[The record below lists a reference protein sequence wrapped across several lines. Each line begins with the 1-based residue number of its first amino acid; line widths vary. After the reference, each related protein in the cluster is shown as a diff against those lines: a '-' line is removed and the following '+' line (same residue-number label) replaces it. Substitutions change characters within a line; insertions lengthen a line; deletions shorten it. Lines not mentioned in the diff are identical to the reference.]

1 VFNRL
6 FGRYETLRKVVVSI
20 LGLSVI
26 LIGGLMLVL
35 PGPAIIVIP
44 AGLAILATEFGW
56 ARMILKR
63 FKRKLGWPAEGK
75 GERETHV
82 KKGRE

>member
-6 FGRYETLRKVVVSI
+6 FGRYETLRKVVVAI

-56 ARMILKR
+56 ARMILRK
-63 FKRKLGWPAEGK
+63 FKQKLGWPAGGK
-75 GERETHV
+75 GERETQA